1 VLGNEMLYVLFFS
14 ETRDMIPEL
23 ENLEFEAMSA
33 KDSAW

>member
-1 VLGNEMLYVLFFS
+1 MLGNEMLYVLFFS

-23 ENLEFEAMSA
+23 DDLEFEAKSA